1 VRDPQQQ
8 RNPES
13 DTAEPPSRAAPELR
27 TNFQCFVPVT
37 PRWNDNDV
45 FGHINNAEY
54 YAYFDTAVMNFMV
67 RSGVVSITG
76 GRLGT
81 VVAET
86 GCRFHGEAQSDTVSA
101 SFETMMCKRPPMVI
115 SFTFLSTEPR
125 SARSLF
131 PTMSG
136 QFWAE
141 SELKPLMENPSVT
154 HTQLQGKDKPETTAW
169 HHLEQCPPDAVVE
182 LGGPA
187 ASPCPVTSRP
197 TNVFRTTLILLQA
210 NLPCLNEY
218 RQDNP
223 KHNGEGT
230 PDDIEQAHLP

>member
-86 GCRFHGEAQSDTVSA
+86 GCRFHREIVFTDDIAVGLCVDHIGRSSVRYRIGILRNNDVQAAADGHFVHVFIDRAE
-101 SFETMMCKRPPMVI
+101 KRPIPI
-115 SFTFLSTEPR
+115 
-125 SARSLF
+125 
-131 PTMSG
+131 
-136 QFWAE
+136 
-141 SELKPLMENPSVT
+141 
-154 HTQLQGKDKPETTAW
+154 
-169 HHLEQCPPDAVVE
+169 
-182 LGGPA
+182 
-187 ASPCPVTSRP
+187 
-197 TNVFRTTLILLQA
+197 
-210 NLPCLNEY
+210 
-218 RQDNP
+218 
-223 KHNGEGT
+223 
-230 PDDIEQAHLP
+230 PDDVRTVLGRIRAEASDGKPQRHAYSTTG